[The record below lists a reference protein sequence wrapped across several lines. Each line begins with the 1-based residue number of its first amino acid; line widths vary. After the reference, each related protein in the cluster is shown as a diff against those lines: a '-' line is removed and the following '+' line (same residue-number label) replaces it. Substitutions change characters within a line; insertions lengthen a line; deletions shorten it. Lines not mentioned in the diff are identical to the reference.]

1 MEFALPKNLYLE
13 VDALHHPLCRT
24 LRVVVSDG
32 SRTTPPGPGIEAGVG
47 LLKIVPQLRYTG
59 VLIQTSTL
67 RTLRGNSCCS

>member
-32 SRTTPPGPGIEAGVG
+32 LT
-47 LLKIVPQLRYTG
+47 Y
-59 VLIQTSTL
+59 
-67 RTLRGNSCCS
+67 NSSGSGH